1 MIGMSLAYKQLLSAK
16 DSALDPDI
24 LLPQLWEH
32 GVRSIELRSISP
44 KACPAEAL
52 RVANLLWDYGFQ
64 ITVHAQAKSAESAVK
79 DVFAPLSDILANMRQ
94 HELTVTVHPV
104 VGDNAAM
111 LVALSD
117 HITEHNFPVRIAL
130 ENNRKMPDGTIGNS
144 AELVLDA
151 VTRADRQNVGICF
164 DMGHWAWYT
173 SNFTDDP
180 NMLPPKEFL
189 QKAIHTHIHTC
200 SEDADSAYTA
210 GAKGST
216 HFPLDEWREPL
227 SLYIGALG
235 YKYFGVYNIE
245 LSPKRYEHKWGAAE
259 AYLLS
264 ADTLKAHYPPR
275 AEYHDWLRLHY
286 DGCFRRSLE
295 VFDKKTGCYGTLIA
309 PSAYLFST
317 NGYKWA
323 MDVSFL
329 ELYRLAETPSRV
341 REYLGDIDCMI
352 LTHGHGDHTEKRT
365 ISALADTDINWIVPE
380 FLVDNILSLGVRPE
394 KITSVRA
401 GDEISAGP
409 LSIRVLEGKHFRPVT
424 NKGIDAVGYL
434 ISADGAATL
443 AFPGDIRDYS
453 TADGEE
459 LNADHCFAHVWLTD
473 KALDPEMYI
482 PKSREFAEF
491 MLTKSRKSILLAHLY
506 ANRAE
511 DKRWSLHH
519 ARVVSDT
526 IHELSPETLVRVP
539 RYGEIFNLT
548 K

>member
-1 MIGMSLAYKQLLSAK
+1 
-16 DSALDPDI
+16 
-24 LLPQLWEH
+24 
-32 GVRSIELRSISP
+32 
-44 KACPAEAL
+44 
-52 RVANLLWDYGFQ
+52 
-64 ITVHAQAKSAESAVK
+64 
-79 DVFAPLSDILANMRQ
+79 
-94 HELTVTVHPV
+94 
-104 VGDNAAM
+104 
-111 LVALSD
+111 
-117 HITEHNFPVRIAL
+117 
-130 ENNRKMPDGTIGNS
+130 
-144 AELVLDA
+144 
-151 VTRADRQNVGICF
+151 
-164 DMGHWAWYT
+164 
-173 SNFTDDP
+173 
-180 NMLPPKEFL
+180 
-189 QKAIHTHIHTC
+189 
-200 SEDADSAYTA
+200 
-210 GAKGST
+210 
-216 HFPLDEWREPL
+216 
-227 SLYIGALG
+227 
-235 YKYFGVYNIE
+235 
-245 LSPKRYEHKWGAAE
+245 
-259 AYLLS
+259 
-264 ADTLKAHYPPR
+264 
-275 AEYHDWLRLHY
+275 
-286 DGCFRRSLE
+286 
-295 VFDKKTGCYGTLIA
+295 
-309 PSAYLFST
+309 
-317 NGYKWA
+317 
-323 MDVSFL
+323 
-329 ELYRLAETPSRV
+329 
-341 REYLGDIDCMI
+341 MI

-526 IHELSPETLVRVP
+526 IHKLSPETLVRVP
-539 RYGEIFNLT
+539 RYGEIFDFT